1 MKEGDGIDGQWDERT
16 EEWKEEE
23 RKKKPWV
30 GCPPHLDPEQSEK
43 NTARCVTKP
52 DQHMRWNC

>member
-16 EEWKEEE
+16 REWKEEE
-23 RKKKPWV
+23 RKKKKP
-30 GCPPHLDPEQSEK
+30 CPPSHLDPEQSEK

-52 DQHMRWNC
+52 DQHMEGSC